1 MAESIAIRGTS
12 YEGKLRNPLGVI
24 GLSIIT
30 LGIYGIFWYYYANRE
45 LAEIGKAHNTD
56 ECGESPGTSVLA
68 VTLGAFIIVPAFVS
82 AYKFCKRLQA
92 AERLSGAA
100 PGMDPGLLFVLY
112 VFISPVASYIAQANL
127 NKVLEAQASG
137 PGGGGN
143 VILPGS
149 GQPQSSSP
157 ESPVAQP

>member
-68 VTLGAFIIVPAFVS
+68 VTLGALIVVPAFVS